1 MTRAA
6 IHARYS
12 TDLQRDASIEDQ
24 IRVCQE
30 RIERE
35 GWRLVATNTD
45 RAISGADRSRPG
57 YQKLIEDARK
67 NAFDLVIAEALDRLS
82 RDQDRIA
89 AFYKHLSFAQV
100 RITTVAEGEMSELHV
115 GLKGTMNALF
125 LKDLALNIRR
135 GQRGVIADGRSA
147 GGLAYGYRV
156 ARELDSKGEP
166 IRGGRTIDQTETKVI
181 VRIFREYASGRSSR
195 AIAHRLNMDG
205 ISVPN
210 RKPWGVSTIH
220 GNWRR
225 GVGIF
230 NNASYAGRLVWNR
243 QQFIKD
249 PRTGR
254 RVTRFNAKAEWIFQ
268 DVPELR
274 IVPQQLWDSVK
285 ERQRRRQQDVRGDN
299 KQLRLNATHRP
310 HYLFS
315 GLLKCGICGGAYT
328 IIDSKLYGCA
338 NHRNRGTCANA
349 VRVPRLLIEKR
360 ILDDLKIGS
369 LCLSCFRHLL
379 GSTST

>member
-125 LKDLALNIRR
+125 LKDLALKIRR
-135 GQRGVIADGRSA
+135 GQHGVIAQGRSA
-147 GGLAYGYRV
+147 GGIAYGYRV
-156 ARELDSKGEP
+156 AREVDSKGET
-166 IRGGRTIDQTETKVI
+166 IRGVRTIDQTEAKVI

-195 AIAHRLNMDG
+195 
-205 ISVPN
+205 
-210 RKPWGVSTIH
+210 
-220 GNWRR
+220 
-225 GVGIF
+225 
-230 NNASYAGRLVWNR
+230 
-243 QQFIKD
+243 
-249 PRTGR
+249 
-254 RVTRFNAKAEWIFQ
+254 
-268 DVPELR
+268 
-274 IVPQQLWDSVK
+274 
-285 ERQRRRQQDVRGDN
+285 
-299 KQLRLNATHRP
+299 
-310 HYLFS
+310 
-315 GLLKCGICGGAYT
+315 
-328 IIDSKLYGCA
+328 
-338 NHRNRGTCANA
+338 
-349 VRVPRLLIEKR
+349 
-360 ILDDLKIGS
+360 
-369 LCLSCFRHLL
+369 
-379 GSTST
+379 